1 MGVSIEIYRAE
12 IGHFNCY
19 KLLSRCFCI
28 SFAFFWTPFV
38 CLHFGIL
45 LALFFLSCS
54 DVEIN
59 PGPGRSLFLKLGHLN
74 VRSLN
79 VVDKFEEIASI
90 ILNEDFKIF
99 ALSETWLNSSI
110 PSELFD
116 IPGYCSLYRRDRLD
130 GRRAGGVGL
139 YVSLDFVPKR
149 RRDLETTDF
158 ELLWVEIKIN
168 SINMLCG
175 VCYRPPGLT
184 TDMNVAFLDNL
195 QMCLDKVLS
204 KPDTLVVLLG
214 DFNGHYDPATPSAGS
229 DFGCSL
235 YRWIECNNL
244 FQVISEPTRLTPTG
258 ATLLDLVITNYPGF
272 FVNSGTLSPPS
283 NCDHS
288 IVFANLSVSILKQKC
303 YTRIVW
309 DYKNVNTDLLN
320 AALSNYDWDGCI
332 NDCHDVNIVYKN
344 WFSSFLRIV
353 KEHIPCKTVV
363 IRPKDKPWMNSGV
376 RKAIRKRNR
385 LLKIHTIRN
394 SSSSWE
400 KYRSQRNFT
409 TALIRSSKRQYYSNL
424 NIMLQDADT
433 SSKQWWGIV
442 KSLYGQKMHTTV
454 PTLVEGPLMIHDAKD
469 KAELMN
475 EFFCSQ
481 SRLDESSSSVPA
493 VPNCIPTSRILSTV
507 VTSEWEINALLG
519 SVDIK
524 KACGPDGISNN
535 LIKICADGITKVF
548 TDFVNLSLRSGVFPD
563 DWKQANVTPI
573 FKKDDRQLKSNYRPV
588 SLLNAFSKVT
598 EKVVFTRVYNFLLD
612 INFLNP
618 LQSGF
623 RPGDSTVNQ
632 LVYMVHNIYDAF
644 ERGKEVRM
652 VYLDISK
659 AFDRVWH
666 KGLLFKLKTIGIR
679 DPLLGWL
686 ASYLSQRKQCVVI
699 SGQSSNWSTVSAGVP
714 QGSVLGPLLFLIYI
728 NDVTENL
735 KSDCLL
741 YADDTSLF
749 DIVDDPVTSSQKL
762 NNDLSKI
769 NDWARKWLVTI
780 NPSKT
785 ECMTF
790 SAKRIKPPHPDL
802 FYGDNKI
809 NEVAQHT
816 HLGVVLCN
824 NLSWRAHI
832 FKIYE
837 KASKRLNILKGI
849 KFKVDR
855 STLRKLYKSLVR
867 PLMEYADVLWDGCTD
882 SESDLLEHVQY
893 EAAKI
898 VTGAMKGTSKQRLM
912 QEIGWEDL
920 KTRRA
925 IHKLLLY
932 FKIVNNLCP
941 SYLVDL
947 LPLLVSERTNYSLR
961 TASNY
966 SIFASRTDRFKR
978 SFFPSTTSLW
988 NDIGNDIRCLDSI
1001 GSFKKALFSSYNV
1014 SSYNATFDFAIDRFN
1029 AIFHTRLRLD
1039 TCALNYY
1046 LFKIGCKE
1054 SPACFCGFYNESVNH
1069 FFLECPLYSA
1079 PRTNLLSSAAR
1090 IFADRWS
1097 SMTKVQ
1103 IVSVFLFGSKLLS
1116 SKQNSDLFFHVQSFI
1131 SDSKRFYKR
1140 T

>member
-1 MGVSIEIYRAE
+1 M
-12 IGHFNCY
+12 
-19 KLLSRCFCI
+19 
-28 SFAFFWTPFV
+28 
-38 CLHFGIL
+38 
-45 LALFFLSCS
+45 
-54 DVEIN
+54 
-59 PGPGRSLFLKLGHLN
+59 
-74 VRSLN
+74 
-79 VVDKFEEIASI
+79 
-90 ILNEDFKIF
+90 NEDFKIF

-149 RRDLETTDF
+149 RRDLETIDF

-288 IVFANLSVSILKQKC
+288 IVFANLSVTILKQKC

-344 WFSSFLRIV
+344 WFLSFLRIV

-493 VPNCIPTSRILSTV
+493 VPDCIPTSRILSTV

-588 SLLNAFSKVT
+588 SLLNAFSKIT

-686 ASYLSQRKQCVVI
+686 ASYLSQRKQRVVI
-699 SGQSSNWSTVSAGVP
+699 DGQSSNWSTVSAGVP

-762 NNDLSKI
+762 NNDLYKI
-769 NDWARKWLVTI
+769 NDWAQKWLVTI

-1116 SKQNSDLFFHVQSFI
+1116 PKQNSDLFFHVQSFI

>member
-1 MGVSIEIYRAE
+1 MS
-12 IGHFNCY
+12 
-19 KLLSRCFCI
+19 S
-28 SFAFFWTPFV
+28 
-38 CLHFGIL
+38 
-45 LALFFLSCS
+45 
-54 DVEIN
+54 
-59 PGPGRSLFLKLGHLN
+59 SLVPLKY
-74 VRSLN
+74 
-79 VVDKFEEIASI
+79 I
-90 ILNEDFKIF
+90 
-99 ALSETWLNSSI
+99 
-110 PSELFD
+110 
-116 IPGYCSLYRRDRLD
+116 
-130 GRRAGGVGL
+130 
-139 YVSLDFVPKR
+139 
-149 RRDLETTDF
+149 
-158 ELLWVEIKIN
+158 
-168 SINMLCG
+168 
-175 VCYRPPGLT
+175 
-184 TDMNVAFLDNL
+184 
-195 QMCLDKVLS
+195 
-204 KPDTLVVLLG
+204 
-214 DFNGHYDPATPSAGS
+214 
-229 DFGCSL
+229 
-235 YRWIECNNL
+235 
-244 FQVISEPTRLTPTG
+244 
-258 ATLLDLVITNYPGF
+258 
-272 FVNSGTLSPPS
+272 
-283 NCDHS
+283 
-288 IVFANLSVSILKQKC
+288 
-303 YTRIVW
+303 
-309 DYKNVNTDLLN
+309 
-320 AALSNYDWDGCI
+320 SNYDWDGCI

-376 RKAIRKRNR
+376 RKAIRKRKR

-424 NIMLQDADT
+424 NIMLQDPDT

-469 KAELMN
+469 KAELLN
-475 EFFCSQ
+475 GFFCSQ

-493 VPNCIPTSRILSTV
+493 VPDCIPTSRILSTV
-507 VTSEWEINALLG
+507 VTSEWEINTLLG
-519 SVDIK
+519 SVNIK

-588 SLLNAFSKVT
+588 SLLNAFSKIT
-598 EKVVFTRVYNFLLD
+598 EKVVFTRVYNFQLD

-666 KGLLFKLKTIGIR
+666 KGLLLKLKTIGIR

-686 ASYLSQRKQCVVI
+686 ASYLSQRKQRVVI
-699 SGQSSNWSTVSAGVP
+699 DGQSSNWSTVSAGVP

-735 KSDCLL
+735 KSNCLL

-762 NNDLSKI
+762 NNNLSKI

-893 EAAKI
+893 KAAKI

-966 SIFASRTDRFKR
+966 SIFASRTDHFKR
-978 SFFPSTTSLW
+978 YFFPSTTSLW
-988 NDIGNDIRCLDSI
+988 NDIGNDIHCLDSI

-1079 PRTNLLSSAAR
+1079 PRTNFLSSAAR

-1116 SKQNSDLFFHVQSFI
+1116 PKQNSDLFFHVQSFI
-1131 SDSKRFYKR
+1131 SDSKRFYNVLKR
-1140 T
+1140 VFTTCQHCLNVFFLFVCFVRFAAALANNY